1 MDNRKKKKNAW
12 EKFINQNIIDP
23 SVNPIISESWKRC
36 KKYGVDYLDG
46 KGKKESEIQYEHI
59 LEKNTELLQIA
70 KPIMKNLHNIV
81 AESHYV
87 LVLTDKNGYIIEII
101 GDNIVRGKADK
112 IRFDFGSLWSEEA
125 VGTNAIGTALAVD
138 QTLQVVGEEHYCLSH
153 HAWTCSAATIH
164 DEKGNVIGCLNMSGD
179 GDTAHSHTLGIIVA
193 AAYTIEKQ
201 IALLRSNELIQ
212 TTFDST
218 SDGIIIIDT
227 DYKII
232 KVNRR
237 AKKIFELDNEDIQK
251 LDTREIFK
259 DLNFDFNINYLNE
272 RKTAYFTD
280 CKFYVNGKRISC
292 SVTIVPM
299 ITNHETIGFALAF
312 KETKYLHKAVNKVT
326 GNIATYTFKNIIT
339 GTPKMKQI
347 INSAKKM
354 ARTKACI
361 LIEGESG
368 TGKELFAH
376 AIHNFSSCSKGP
388 FIAMNC
394 ASLPKDL
401 IESELFGYE
410 KGAFTGALKE
420 GNPGKF
426 ELANGGTVFLDE
438 IGELPLELQ
447 AKLLRV
453 LDNLSVRRIGGNYE
467 IKLDVRIIAATNRN
481 LLKEVQRK
489 NFREDLY
496 YRLNVFKLEILP
508 LRERIDDIEICA
520 NYFLKNLNHQ
530 HSLNNKRFSDEFI
543 RCLENYE
550 WIGNVRELQNIV
562 ERAYYLCDDRVI
574 DEAFLPE
581 LILKHNNIHNIQDSY
596 EGGSSIL
603 SIENIEKNNIVNMLL
618 KCNKNVILA
627 GQHLNMS
634 KSTIY
639 RKIKKYDID
648 VKRIDNL

>member
-1 MDNRKKKKNAW
+1 MDSRRKKKKAW
-12 EKFINQNIIDP
+12 EKFINENIIDP
-23 SVNPIISESWKRC
+23 SVSPIISESWKRC

-46 KGKKESEIQYEHI
+46 KGKKESKVQYEYI
-59 LEKNTELLQIA
+59 IEKNKELLQIA

-87 LVLTDKNGYIIEII
+87 LVLTDKHGYIIEII

-125 VGTNAIGTALAVD
+125 VGTNAIGTALAID
-138 QTLQVVGEEHYCLSH
+138 KTIQVVGEEHYCLSH
-153 HAWTCSAATIH
+153 HEWTCSATTIH
-164 DEKGNVIGCLNMSGD
+164 DENGNVIGCLNMSGD
-179 GDTAHSHTLGIIVA
+179 GNTAHSHTLGIIVA
-193 AAYTIEKQ
+193 SAYTIEKQ

-212 TTFDST
+212 TTFEST
-218 SDGIIIIDT
+218 SDGIIIIDK
-227 DYKII
+227 DYKIS
-232 KVNRR
+232 KVNKR
-237 AKKIFELDNEDIQK
+237 AEKILELDHEDIRE
-251 LDTREIFK
+251 LDTREMFR

-280 CKFYVNGKRISC
+280 CNFYVNQKRIPC
-292 SVTIVPM
+292 SVNIVPM

-312 KETKYLHKAVNKVT
+312 KETKYLHKAVNKLT
-326 GNIATYTFKNIIT
+326 GNIATYTFKNIVT
-339 GTPKMKQI
+339 GTLKMKQI
-347 INSAKKM
+347 ISSAKKM
-354 ARTKACI
+354 ARSRACI

-376 AIHNFSSCSKGP
+376 AIHNISSYSKGP

-426 ELANGGTVFLDE
+426 ELANGGTIFLDE

-453 LDNLSVRRIGGNYE
+453 LDNLSIRRIGGNYE
-467 IKLDVRIIAATNRN
+467 IKLDVRVIAATNRN
-481 LLKEVQRK
+481 LLYEAQRK

-496 YRLNVFKLEILP
+496 YRLNVFKLEIPP
-508 LRERIDDIEICA
+508 LRERKEDIDICA

-530 HSLNNKRFSDEFI
+530 HPQNIKRFSDEFV
-543 RCLENYE
+543 RYLENYE
-550 WIGNVRELQNIV
+550 WIGNVRELQNII

-574 DEAFLPE
+574 TEAFLPD
-581 LILKHNNIHNIQDSY
+581 LIINHNNNHYIHQNN
-596 EGGSSIL
+596 EASSIL

-627 GQHLNMS
+627 GKNLNMS

-639 RKIKKYDID
+639 RKIKKYHID